1 MNQDRDVSPG
11 SEPTG
16 PPTHQPEYTLW
27 TMAQEPRRLE
37 ARVRLGGLGLE
48 LRLLV
53 DDELIWSQ
61 AFGSSAALTRA
72 AEQKRLDFKGRGWG
86 EDALAAARDEDPL
99 NAVHVAVAQ
108 RAGLSVSEL
117 LDLTHG
123 KVSPSVA
130 MRLGSV
136 SVSDVTAFIG
146 GSGTMRMAQRLG
158 VSLPVAASSLAQA
171 VGRDGAI
178 GIILGLLL
186 GNRGA

>member
-1 MNQDRDVSPG
+1 MDKDRHSSPG

-16 PPTHQPEYTLW
+16 PPTQQPEYTLW
-27 TMAQEPRRLE
+27 TMAQEPRQLE

-48 LRLLV
+48 LRLLI

-61 AFGSSAALTRA
+61 AFGSSAALTRE
-72 AEQKRLDFKGRGWG
+72 AEQKRLDFQARGWG
-86 EDALAAARDEDPL
+86 EEELDTAHDQDPL
-99 NAVHVAVAQ
+99 HAVHVAVAQ

-146 GSGTMRMAQRLG
+146 GNATMRMAQRLG
-158 VSLPVAASSLAQA
+158 VSLPVAASGLAQA
-171 VGRDGAI
+171 AGRDGAI